1 MVFANISFRNKVLI
15 LLALP
20 LTGFLWMSISSI
32 IDNTITRNE
41 MSELSDLTELT
52 IVYSDLVHELQKERG
67 ATAGFISS
75 KGEKFGDILRKQR
88 KLTDERIN
96 ALNDFWQVNNEH
108 SSIII
113 ELHTEISQQ
122 IKEIKSVRENID
134 SLKISLSN
142 AIGFY
147 TNLNSKLLSVAG
159 VMSHLSSNAE
169 ISKQVIAYYNFLQ
182 AKERAGIERAV
193 LSGVFT
199 VNEFSQANYYKFISL
214 LSEQKTYL
222 NNFTVFASHEQK
234 SAFEQ
239 LVKSD
244 AVIEVDR
251 LRKIALDKSMTGD
264 FGIEATYW
272 FQKATDRIKLLK
284 NFENELAYSSLKLA
298 HDLRDK
304 AKNSMIIAAVSKVI
318 MLILVFFI
326 CTLIIKDLN
335 KRIKDLM
342 RVMFKLRK
350 DKDLSVRSVYT
361 DKSELGVISSSLN
374 ETLDEFATA
383 LIEIKA
389 ISVAL
394 SDEAEETTQTCEYSF
409 KNIEEQQ
416 TEISL
421 VAAAVEELSMTVKE
435 VAMNMQSVADVSKS
449 TDEQAQLGL
458 ETVQKSYQSIELLAE
473 EINNLALRISSLHES
488 SSNITNI
495 VDVIKSVAEQTNLL
509 ALNAAIEAARAGEQG
524 RGFAVVAD
532 EVRTLAQRTQE
543 STSEIESFIANLQSD
558 ANYAFNVIENSK
570 LKAAEAV
577 SNSKEVEQSLNEITT
592 SVSHMFSLSDQV
604 ATAVEEQSVVTQE
617 VAQNVVNI
625 EGKSLESV
633 AGSKQILSTAQHQAL
648 LAVSLQDTAKEF
660 IL

>member
-88 KLTDERIN
+88 KLTDERIS

-532 EVRTLAQRTQE
+532 EVRSLAKRSQDSTIEIKGILEKLQASAEKTVQDMSRSDQQREVVTE
-543 STSEIESFIANLQSD
+543 AMRRIREI
-558 ANYAFNVIENSK
+558 
-570 LKAAEAV
+570 V
-577 SNSKEVEQSLNEITT
+577 SNSNDAIQQLSEMNVQVSTAASEQSTVSAEIAERINGIA
-592 SVSHMFSLSDQV
+592 SLADDIGNSSTE
-604 ATAVEEQSVVTQE
+604 AKEQFL
-617 VAQNVVNI
+617 
-625 EGKSLESV
+625 SLEKQ
-633 AGSKQILSTAQHQAL
+633 SKLIADMTGKFT
-648 LAVSLQDTAKEF
+648 V
-660 IL
+660 